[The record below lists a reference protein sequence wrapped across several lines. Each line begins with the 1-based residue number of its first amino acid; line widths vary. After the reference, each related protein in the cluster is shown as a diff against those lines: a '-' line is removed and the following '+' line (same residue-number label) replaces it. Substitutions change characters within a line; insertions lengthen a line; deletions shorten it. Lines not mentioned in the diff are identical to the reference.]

1 MSDPLEQHVQQQAIK
16 QAIKNKLPTL
26 GRKSPKEEANWA
38 HEKRKKHLEERE
50 NAESNQQLNQM
61 KKSMIDMEMKFEGQ
75 IENVNQTMLSIATH
89 LEELSNRPPVIE
101 RIEKVITE
109 VPVLQKVEVPTFDWN
124 PRKSSMLLW
133 DKDQN
138 GISWENR
145 YKGGKIF
152 LVCGGPSLNDLDLSL
167 MDNRGVM
174 SMCMNNSWCMV
185 KPDFWIGFD
194 VPGRFHTNGWMD
206 PSIIKFVPWHQRL
219 FKINHRVG
227 DVIVDK
233 GIDTTELPNCWYLSN
248 TTTFDLDTWFTERNC
263 NWGGK
268 VEGLKPE
275 GGFRVTM
282 IGALR
287 LLYYLGFQE
296 VYLTGCDW
304 EMPTDMNKEA
314 YAWEEDRAKV
324 VREKN
329 NDMYNWIENVF
340 KKLQPGFDEAN
351 FRIYNCNKDSKL
363 RLFPFIEY
371 EEAIERCTVPDMKG
385 TRGWYNVPNVEK
397 NPSG

>member
-1 MSDPLEQHVQQQAIK
+1 MSDPLEHQTIK
-16 QAIKNKLPTL
+16 QAIKNELPTL

-38 HEKRKKHLEERE
+38 HEQRRKHIKERE
-50 NAESNQQLNQM
+50 NAESSQELVRM
-61 KKSMIDMEMKFEGQ
+61 KKSLVNMELKFEER
-75 IENVNQTMLSIATH
+75 IENINHTMLSIATH
-89 LEELSNRPPVIE
+89 LEELSKRPPVIE

-109 VPVLQKVEVPTFDWN
+109 VSVPQKVEVSTSDWN
-124 PRKSSMLLW
+124 PQKSSMLLW

-138 GISWENR
+138 GISWDNR

-167 MDNRGVM
+167 IDNRGVM
-174 SMCMNNSWCMV
+174 SMCMNNSWCKV

-206 PSIIKFVPWHQRL
+206 PSIIKLVPWHQRL

-227 DVIVDK
+227 EVIVDK
-233 GIDTTELPNCWYLSN
+233 EIDTTELPNCWYLSN

-263 NWGGK
+263 NWGGEVK
-268 VEGLKPE
+268 GLEPE
-275 GGFRVTM
+275 GGFRITM
-282 IGALR
+282 VGALR
-287 LLYYLGFQE
+287 MLYYLGFQE
-296 VYLTGCDW
+296 VYLIGCDW
-304 EMPTDMNKEA
+304 EMPLDMTTEA

-329 NDMYNWIENVF
+329 NNMYNWVENVF

-363 RLFPFIEY
+363 KLFPFIEY
-371 EEAIERCTVPDMKG
+371 EEAIERCTIPDMKD
-385 TRGWYNVPNVEK
+385 TRGWYNVPNTEK

>member
-1 MSDPLEQHVQQQAIK
+1 MSDPLEQHVQQQSIQ

-26 GRKSPKEEANWA
+26 GRKSPKEEAEWA
-38 HEKRKKHLEERE
+38 ENKREEYKASRL
-50 NAESNQQLNQM
+50 NLESNQEFSRM
-61 KKSMIDMEMKFEGQ
+61 KKSIVEMELRFEGQ

-89 LEELSNRPPVIE
+89 LEELSNKPAVIE
-101 RIEKVITE
+101 A
-109 VPVLQKVEVPTFDWN
+109 PPKVEVIDSDWK
-124 PRKSSMLLW
+124 PQKSSMLLW

-152 LVCGGPSLNDLDLSL
+152 LVCGGPSLNTIDLSL

-194 VPGRFHTNGWMD
+194 VPGRFHTDGWTD

-233 GIDTTELPNCWYLSN
+233 GVDTTELPNCWYLSN

-263 NWGGK
+263 NWGGEVK
-268 VEGLKPE
+268 GLKPE
-275 GGFRVTM
+275 GGFRITM

-287 LLYYLGFQE
+287 MLYYLGFQE

-304 EMPTDMNKEA
+304 EMPTDMTTEA

-329 NDMYNWIENVF
+329 NEMYGWVEGVL
-340 KKLQPGFDEAN
+340 KQLQPGFDKAN
-351 FRIYNCNKDSKL
+351 FRVFNCNKDSKL
-363 RLFPFIEY
+363 KHYPFIEY
-371 EEAIERCTVPDMKG
+371 EDAIERCTIPDMKD
-385 TRGWYNVPNVEK
+385 TRGWYSVANTEK